1 MNKLNQCTGDV
12 AWLMK
17 VSFQLTNACLWVRE
31 APICKLLPWYW
42 CFNCPNFRRI
52 AKVANSQ
59 LKNTNES
66 SELNFYQII
75 RIGADLQF
83 VQQMQLQSFFL
94 SIFFPS
100 YFLRCIIL
108 QEEEVSHRKKMC
120 AKFNLNANLLTF
132 PRTQTCKKMQT
143 IHNLCKHWQSKNF
156 PLCLAAVEPKKKT
169 NSIFLRKY
177 LPCC

>member
-1 MNKLNQCTGDV
+1 MGQSPRKSPAASSVNSQWITFVFDGYLG
-12 AWLMK
+12 L
-17 VSFQLTNACLWVRE
+17 
-31 APICKLLPWYW
+31 YW

-59 LKNTNES
+59 LKNANES

-120 AKFNLNANLLTF
+120 AKFNFGLNANLLTF
-132 PRTQTCKKMQT
+132 PRTQLARKCKRST
-143 IHNLCKHWQSKNF
+143 IYANIDKVKIFHLAWQQLNLKRK
-156 PLCLAAVEPKKKT
+156 PK
-169 NSIFLRKY
+169 
-177 LPCC
+177 